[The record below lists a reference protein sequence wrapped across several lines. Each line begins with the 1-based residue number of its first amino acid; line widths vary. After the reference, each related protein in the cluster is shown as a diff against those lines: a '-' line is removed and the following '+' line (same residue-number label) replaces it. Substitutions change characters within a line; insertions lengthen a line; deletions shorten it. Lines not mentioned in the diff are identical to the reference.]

1 VRDVKLV
8 WDSRT
13 STAEKKLKF
22 VLPGRTTR
30 TVPFSKIV
38 QICVKHKGQAQTELV
53 EGIFCIL
60 PGSL

>member
-1 VRDVKLV
+1 V
-8 WDSRT
+8 WNSRI
-13 STAEKKLKF
+13 SKAEKKMKI
-22 VLPGRTTR
+22 VLPGTVTTR

-38 QICVKHKGQAQTELV
+38 HICVKHKGQAQTELV